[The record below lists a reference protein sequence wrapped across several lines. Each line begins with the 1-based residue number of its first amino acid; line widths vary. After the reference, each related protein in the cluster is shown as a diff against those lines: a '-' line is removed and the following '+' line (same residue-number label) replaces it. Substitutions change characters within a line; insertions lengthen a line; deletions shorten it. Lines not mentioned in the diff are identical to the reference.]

1 MGDREQTISYL
12 TQVKRDLMAKRDRLL
27 RPVQELEKEL
37 EHITATLAVV
47 LRDTK
52 TTPDEE
58 TTDFPIAKLRGLT
71 HRQSV
76 VAIARHYGGRLK
88 AQEAK
93 EILLRAGIMA
103 NTKNTTNMVHN
114 AIIQSEKFER
124 IGRGEFRLKESSKPK
139 GSEDDQLFRQPIQ

>member
-12 TQVKRDLMAKRDRLL
+12 TQVKRDLIAKRDRLL
-27 RPVQELEKEL
+27 QPVQEIEKEL

-47 LRDTK
+47 LRDIK
-52 TTPDEE
+52 TAPNEE
-58 TTDFPIAKLRGLT
+58 TTDFPVAKLRGLT

-76 VAIARHYGGRLK
+76 VAIARHNGGRLT

-93 EILLRAGIMA
+93 KILIRAGIMA

-114 AIIQSEKFER
+114 AIIQSEKFDR
-124 IGRGEFRLKESSKPK
+124 VGRGEFRLRESKPK
-139 GSEDDQLFRQPIQ
+139 TSDEDQALGQAVQ

>member
-1 MGDREQTISYL
+1 MSDREQTINYL
-12 TQVKRDLMAKRDRLL
+12 TQVKRDLTAKRDRLL

-52 TTPDEE
+52 TVPEE

-76 VAIARHYGGRLK
+76 VAIARHNGGRIT

-93 EILLRAGIMA
+93 KILLRAGIMS

-124 IGRGEFRLKESSKPK
+124 IGRGEFRLREPKPK
-139 GSEDDQLFRQPIQ
+139 TSDDDQSFRQPIQ